1 MDVAEYIRRKQRE
14 QNKHNSEQKKQNN
27 EQNNQTE
34 KNNAS
39 QSNTNPQ
46 EAYNKYSK
54 MNEEQLMQELFKV
67 GSVSSG
73 NVSPQALDTFFNNV
87 RSRLTPEQAARMSDL
102 IAQLKRS

>member
-1 MDVAEYIRRKQRE
+1 MDVAEYIRRKQKQ
-14 QNKHNSEQKKQNN
+14 QNKQNN
-27 EQNNQTE
+27 QQNN
-34 KNNAS
+34 NNK
-39 QSNTNPQ
+39 QPEINFDKQNNTNPQ

-73 NVSPQALDTFFNNV
+73 NVSAQALDSFYNKI